1 MTERQR
7 LKNKIDEVFSI
18 FIRTRFADHAGYTS
32 CYTCGVVKHWQ
43 KLDAGHFQGRGK
55 MSTRWHELNIFQQCK
70 QCNGFRGGEQFKFAR
85 QLNADY
91 GEGTAE
97 EMERL
102 GNQMRK
108 YSIQELRDLLK
119 HYQAKVEELDL

>member
-7 LKNKIDEVFSI
+7 LKKKIDTVFSI
-18 FIRTRFADHAGYTS
+18 FIRTRFADDAGYTN
-32 CYTCGVVKHWQ
+32 CYTCRVVKHWQ

-55 MSTRWHELNIFQQCK
+55 LSTRWHELNVFQQCK
-70 QCNGFRGGEQFKFAR
+70 QCNGFRGGEQFKFSR
-85 QLNADY
+85 QLDADY

-119 HYQAKVEELDL
+119 HYQSKVEDLDL